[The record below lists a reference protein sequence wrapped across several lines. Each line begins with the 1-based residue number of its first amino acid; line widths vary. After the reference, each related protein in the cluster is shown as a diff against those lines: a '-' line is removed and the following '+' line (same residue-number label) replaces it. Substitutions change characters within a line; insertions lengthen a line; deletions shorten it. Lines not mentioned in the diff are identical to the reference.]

1 MATPAQWPNAKFPEY
16 GLTKQ
21 ILTNFL
27 KGEFP
32 GFSTDDFGIQ
42 FKCDHF
48 HFRVP
53 QLLTQTYSHRL
64 RSYVDALDREQ
75 NGLFGAENDSEV
87 YFWETLRDR
96 NEFPANPECI
106 KSVADVRRALP
117 LIGQTP
123 RDPIFIEP
131 KGHSRAKLKIT
142 REMLTLI
149 LSYHQVMP
157 EILEIVF
164 PFGYQKEL
172 KEFHFITFRH
182 SGHVHSRHKALDIP
196 DLGRSGRFLQCCY
209 NLESVE
215 PKRSEWWPWSIR
227 QAAVYHSFD
236 LETGRSVWIMVKGN
250 GLIRNRIMEATKGQ
264 NQGSMGS
271 PSTPAKSF
279 SLSLEVHLILCD
291 WACEK
296 WRWYIDFLHKQIQEL
311 TDGTKSYSP
320 DGGLTTDSFML
331 QYSATAPSPNRVG
344 TFDRLVR
351 RFTGLS
357 SHMPNHTPAAQ
368 AHQNMQP
375 PDEKQEN
382 PTLQFDNVGT
392 LQHLQEKVEEVLLVF
407 EMDTKVLHDLL
418 QYYMDSF
425 KSDGISDNMRKECK
439 TSLDRFGERI
449 RGVASDFQMQKA
461 RLVRILGVVRDRKTL
476 LHDILTYGNMRASK
490 NSTDKMEKMTE
501 EMGIIAKKTEQETEF
516 MRIVTVV
523 TLVFLPGTFT
533 STLMSTDIIRFE
545 NNRRAYSGQALS
557 LYLSITFP
565 LTILTLLCAFGYS
578 YLRRGRKS
586 QFVI

>member
-1 MATPAQWPNAKFPEY
+1 MDQFRY
-16 GLTKQ
+16 SC
-21 ILTNFL
+21 TNS
-27 KGEFP
+27 KRYP
-32 GFSTDDFGIQ
+32 
-42 FKCDHF
+42 
-48 HFRVP
+48 VN
-53 QLLTQTYSHRL
+53 LLAPQTYSHRL
-64 RSYVDALDREQ
+64 QSYASALDREE

-87 YFWETLRDR
+87 YFWETVRDR
-96 NEFPANPECI
+96 NEFPTDPDCI
-106 KSVADVRRALP
+106 KSVSDVKRALP
-117 LIGQTP
+117 LVGQTLK
-123 RDPIFIEP
+123 DPIFIEP

-172 KEFHFITFRH
+172 KEFHFVTFRH

-196 DLGRSGRFLQCCY
+196 GLGRSGRFLQCCY

-215 PKRSEWWPWSIR
+215 PKRSEWPWSIR
-227 QAAVYHSFD
+227 QTAVYHSFD

-250 GLIRNRIMEATKGQ
+250 GLIRNRIMEGTKGQ
-264 NQGSMGS
+264 NQGSMSS

-320 DGGLTTDSFML
+320 DGGLTTDPFMW
-331 QYSATAPSPNRVG
+331 QHSATAPSRLSNRVG
-344 TFDRLVR
+344 TFDRLR
-351 RFTGLS
+351 RWTTGLS
-357 SHMPNHTPAAQ
+357 SHMPNHTPAAH
-368 AHQNMQP
+368 AHQNMQSLG
-375 PDEKQEN
+375 EKQEN
-382 PTLQFDNVGT
+382 PTLQFDNVGA

-407 EMDTKVLHDLL
+407 EMDTKVLHDLD

-425 KSDGISDNMRKECK
+425 KSDGISDDMRKECK
-439 TSLDRFGERI
+439 ISLDRFSERI
-449 RGVASDFQMQKA
+449 RGVASDLQMQKA

-476 LHDILTYGNMRASK
+476 VCIGPILSLCLRIRTGLTLEQLHDILIDENMRASK

-545 NNRRAYSGQALS
+545 SNHRAYSGQALS